1 MTKYADGLLAGCL
14 SDNNIDLGKLFVIS
28 AGRSRHDEQEA
39 LTGIG

>member
-1 MTKYADGLLAGCL
+1 MTKRADGLMDGCL
-14 SDNNIDLGKLFVIS
+14 SDNNIDLGKLLVIS